1 MKFEQLTIDQFQRIA
16 AIEMGADQH
25 ANKVAIYAIMHGAT
39 FDQASALPYSE
50 INKSYKQIED
60 ALKELPALRFKQRVR
75 VSGKN
80 YKLMLY
86 TDTLSAGQ
94 LLEILSY
101 PMQTECD
108 VIQALHQIMAS
119 LARESKWYKLMPY
132 DGAAHKER
140 SEAFK
145 SATMGDV
152 WGAVSFFLMASEGYL
167 LIMQKFS
174 EAKQT
179 KTMGKELAFRINTA
193 GLS

>member
-39 FDQASALPYSE
+39 FDQASAMPYSE

-60 ALKELPALRFKQRVR
+60 ALKELPALRFKQRIR

-101 PMQTECD
+101 PMQTEYD
-108 VIQALHQIMAS
+108 VIQSLHQIMAS

-140 SEAFK
+140 AEAFK

-167 LIMQKFS
+167 LIMQKYS

-179 KTMGKELAFRINTA
+179 KTMDKELAYPTSTA
-193 GLS
+193 G